1 MLLRTASFSVGLH
14 VVRAPFDPLR
24 PPDGFRTSSPNNKP
38 FLFLAHVYVCFDT
51 AQVVCGKLWGW
62 GTLLGTTVHSFYE
75 TCFFHFRTNGY
86 RCYLEQE
93 GEILL
98 RGNLGAWGGSNPVLA
113 GAACNDNDLKSSS
126 VSPS

>member
-1 MLLRTASFSVGLH
+1 M
-14 VVRAPFDPLR
+14 
-24 PPDGFRTSSPNNKP
+24 
-38 FLFLAHVYVCFDT
+38 YVCFDT